1 MITASLV
8 LFHNDPAIF
17 GQAIASF
24 LASSPEGELW
34 VSDNSA
40 TPLSHPLFNHPRVHH
55 VHNGANLG
63 FGAGHNRAFAR
74 LPETSTLHLILNPDV
89 RFAAHVLP
97 ALRAVMDADHS
108 IGAVMPRINF
118 PDGNLQRLAKLLP
131 SPVDLILR
139 RFVPSGAVR
148 ERINQRYELHDLP
161 QDQAI
166 EVPVISGCCL
176 LVRTQALRRVG
187 GFDERYFMYME
198 DFDLVRRLGDFSTI
212 LYMPTV
218 NVVHDY
224 AKGSYVNRKLLG
236 YHMKSALKYFTKW
249 GWVFD
254 QQRRQRNAETLAYIA
269 KVSVRSSRPEDDGS
283 ANTEGIV
290 CKRKSA
296 R

>member
-8 LFHNDPAIF
+8 LYHNDPAIY
-17 GQAIASF
+17 GEAIASF
-24 LASSPEGELW
+24 LASAPEGELW

-40 TPLSHPLFNHPRVHH
+40 TALSHPLFAHPRVHH
-55 VHNGANLG
+55 LHNGANLG

-89 RFAAHVLP
+89 RFAPPVLP
-97 ALRAVMDADHS
+97 ALQAVMDQDVN

-118 PDGNLQRLAKLLP
+118 PDGHLQRLAKLLP
-131 SPVDLILR
+131 SPVDLIFR

-161 QDQAI
+161 QDQPI

-176 LVRTQALRRVG
+176 LVRTAALRRVG

-212 LYMPTV
+212 LYVPTV
-218 NVVHDY
+218 GVVHDY

-236 YHMKSALKYFTKW
+236 FHMKSALKYFTKW

-254 QQRRQRNAETLAYIA
+254 PERGRRNAAVLERIARRQTPGTGR
-269 KVSVRSSRPEDDGS
+269 R
-283 ANTEGIV
+283 
-290 CKRKSA
+290 
-296 R
+296 

>member
-8 LFHNDPAIF
+8 LFHNDPAIY
-17 GQAIASF
+17 GEAIASF
-24 LASSPEGELW
+24 LASASEGELW
-34 VSDNSA
+34 VSDNSS
-40 TPLSHPLFNHPRVHH
+40 TPLSHPLFAHPRVHY

-74 LPETSTLHLILNPDV
+74 LPEASTLHLILNPDV
-89 RFAAHVLP
+89 RFEAHVLP
-97 ALRAVMDADHS
+97 ALQKVMDADS
-108 IGAVMPRINF
+108 NVGAVMPRINF
-118 PDGNLQRLAKLLP
+118 PDGSLQRLAKLLP

-139 RFVPSGAVR
+139 RFVPSRAVR
-148 ERINQRYELHDLP
+148 ERINMRYELHDLP

-198 DFDLVRRLGDFSTI
+198 DFDLVRRLGGFSII
-212 LYMPTV
+212 LYVPTV
-218 NVVHDY
+218 GVVHDY

-236 YHMKSALKYFTKW
+236 FHMKSALKYFTKW

-254 QQRRQRNAETLAYIA
+254 RQRSRRNAEMLARIA
-269 KVSVRSSRPEDDGS
+269 HRRAAVQDQD
-283 ANTEGIV
+283 
-290 CKRKSA
+290 
-296 R
+296 